1 MTPAR
6 SKLVVLA
13 VLLCMGAAHGSCD
26 GQPTLPAAAARSRRS
41 LLASPPSA
49 APAPAPSPA
58 AAAPELVS
66 NASQAEAIIETL
78 VYQKCSVMHH
88 ALLSGPELVSAAA
101 NLQPDAFACC
111 QSCLQHPDNCTAW
124 VYCPLQGG
132 CHAPTTN
139 ATLTAVAGDSLLQLW
154 EPYQGCRLL
163 SPQAFALQSNSPQII
178 ARGIEVPHVAGI
190 PVVVN
195 LPVLPNYSVRPGTDV
210 ARGLGYS
217 CDDSVL
223 LSTCMRR
230 GTAEELAAACTDDP
244 LCAAFVFLP
253 NGLDSMSS
261 PLGIFKGGHTVHS
274 LPLGAIKPNPNTA
287 LYIKSSVEVTTLPW
301 GGGSAAAV
309 QCDYADA
316 GYQGS
321 RSCSCKAH
329 TLWIVLPTLLAAA
342 LVMVAAVAGYATI
355 AIRQQAREREAAAA
369 AAAAAGS
376 SRQSGK
382 GSPPPSSSQAAAL
395 QAVVP
400 GPPVAL
406 PACLTLHLLK
416 PSPPGSAN
424 SDRSAASGASG
435 GSSRT
440 SCGTSAG
447 VACPQCGATLGLAAA
462 APVCVPAA
470 PSSQQR
476 RQHKQRQQHEQQQQ
490 QEPPLQRPQQ
500 QQQQAPPLQRPQQQ
514 QQQHSNTNTPLSL
527 PPE

>member
-1 MTPAR
+1 MLSPVPCR
-6 SKLVVLA
+6 S
-13 VLLCMGAAHGSCD
+13 
-26 GQPTLPAAAARSRRS
+26 
-41 LLASPPSA
+41 
-49 APAPAPSPA
+49 
-58 AAAPELVS
+58 
-66 NASQAEAIIETL
+66 
-78 VYQKCSVMHH
+78 
-88 ALLSGPELVSAAA
+88 
-101 NLQPDAFACC
+101 
-111 QSCLQHPDNCTAW
+111 SCLSAGLLPR
-124 VYCPLQGG
+124 LQ
-132 CHAPTTN
+132 
-139 ATLTAVAGDSLLQLW
+139 
-154 EPYQGCRLL
+154 
-163 SPQAFALQSNSPQII
+163 
-178 ARGIEVPHVAGI
+178 
-190 PVVVN
+190 
-195 LPVLPNYSVRPGTDV
+195 
-210 ARGLGYS
+210 
-217 CDDSVL
+217 
-223 LSTCMRR
+223 
-230 GTAEELAAACTDDP
+230 ELAAACTDDP

-261 PLGIFKGGHTVHS
+261 VSSMRLWLCGGRLAACGWLGAGLGAGFAGLFVRCLTCLQVCCAARSVNSSRAHPPWPLQPLGIFKGGHTVHS

-447 VACPQCGATLGLAAA
+447 VPCPQCGATLGLAAA